1 MDDKYTQPYIYYAAK
16 RHAQL
21 QFNTISIRVLR
32 SSVKWEKTTVYH
44 RSSFDV
50 IPKSADSFKCSQAQ
64 AGHGHANIPYAG
76 VRIVYTSSGLAA
88 PTQGRL

>member
-1 MDDKYTQPYIYYAAK
+1 MDLITILHWVLCSRKNEFGIGKCCLKWTTIILNRTIYYAAK

-50 IPKSADSFKCSQAQ
+50 IPKSADSFKCS
-64 AGHGHANIPYAG
+64 
-76 VRIVYTSSGLAA
+76 
-88 PTQGRL
+88 